1 VELAV
6 KVLLRV
12 GDHGEGDV
20 EFLLERRAFR
30 RRSHAHQNDMG
41 TGLFE
46 GFLPEAQLRD
56 LLAAERSAEM
66 SEKYQH
72 QP

>member
-1 VELAV
+1 
-6 KVLLRV
+6 
-12 GDHGEGDV
+12 
-20 EFLLERRAFR
+20 
-30 RRSHAHQNDMG
+30 MG